1 VSYKVVSPSRFIPH
15 AASTHTRVSPRL
27 HLMPPD
33 YPDIATLTT
42 PDAAWLVASGEAGHA
57 PEAAAVGRLRTRL
70 AAAARQ
76 TEWVRAL
83 LVMADAAA
91 VAFALGVGVQMVA
104 GAPLRTAAILVPVLS
119 IPIARVSGLYARR
132 GRGLGRSTLAEVPRL
147 AQLATLLALLCSL
160 FGEQLVATPWNVTT
174 TAVLWASLLVALP
187 IGRGVARRLPAALA
201 PERCLVIG
209 SLDRQSRVRR
219 TINGLSG
226 GRSAVVGW
234 VRPEQ
239 FALGPEA
246 IQMLRE
252 VVAYHHAEHVFVA
265 PDVADSSET
274 LMLLRLLEELDVRVT
289 LLPRL
294 LELASATLTF
304 EVLGAAAA
312 LDVRRLGLSRGER
325 AFKRIVDVGTAALLL
340 ILTAPLAAVIA
351 VAVRATGP
359 GPILFRQQRIG
370 RDGREFTMW
379 KFRSMVRD
387 AEDHKHSLREL
398 NEAVGLFKIA
408 EDPRVTRIGRLL
420 RRTSLDELPQLVNVL
435 RGQMSIVGPR
445 PLVPDEDMT
454 IAGWQRR
461 RLHVRPGM
469 TGVWQVMGSARV
481 PMDEMVELDHL
492 YVVSWSPWLDFKIL
506 VRTLDV
512 IVARRGL

>member
-1 VSYKVVSPSRFIPH
+1 MTPE
-15 AASTHTRVSPRL
+15 
-27 HLMPPD
+27 
-33 YPDIATLTT
+33 YPDSATLTT
-42 PDAAWLVASGEAGHA
+42 PDAAWLVASREAGHVADA
-57 PEAAAVGRLRTRL
+57 PAVGRVRTPF

-83 LVMADAAA
+83 LVLADAAA

-104 GAPLRTAAILVPVLS
+104 GAPLQTPAILVPALA
-119 IPIARVSGLYARR
+119 IPLARVFGLYTRG

-160 FGEQLVATPWNVTT
+160 VGERIVAVPWDVTT

-187 IGRGVARRLPAALA
+187 VGRGVARRLPAALA

-209 SLDRQSRVRR
+209 SLDRLSRVRR

-226 GRSAVVGW
+226 GRSIVVGW
-234 VRPEQ
+234 VRPEHV
-239 FALGPEA
+239 ATGPDGIE
-246 IQMLRE
+246 MLRE
-252 VVAYHHAEHVFVA
+252 LVAYHHAEHVFVA
-265 PDVADSSET
+265 PDVADSSDT
-274 LMLLRLLEELDVRVT
+274 LVLIRALEELDVRVT

-294 LELASATLTF
+294 LELASATLTS

-312 LDVRRLGLSRGER
+312 LDVRRPGLSRAER
-325 AFKRIVDVGTAALLL
+325 TVKRTVDVGAAALLL
-340 ILTAPLAAVIA
+340 ILTAPLAALIAIA
-351 VAVRATGP
+351 VRRSSP

-387 AEDHKHSLREL
+387 AEDHKRDLRTL

-408 EDPRVTRIGRLL
+408 EDPRITGVGRIL

-445 PLVPDEDMT
+445 PLVPDEDST

-461 RLHVRPGM
+461 RLQVRPGM

-481 PMDEMVELDHL
+481 PLDEMVELDNL
-492 YVVSWSPWLDFKIL
+492 YVVSWSPWLDIKIL